1 MKIFEIGTGYTSI
14 PARMGAATEIV
25 VEELTKSFLKMKQ
38 DVTIVDI
45 KDKNRL
51 SSNLPIIEVYMPQ
64 AFSSTDV
71 KLGIVHKMKRVLYS
85 ISLTYK
91 LHSLIRKYSG
101 EKIILHFHNQYNLF
115 FFLKLTPESLKK
127 KVTIGYTVH
136 SYIWFGKWDAIK
148 ETIKKRYFQ
157 EVYCCQHSDKVFV
170 LNNIV
175 SDMLRQ
181 HYGVKQENIVK
192 VINGVNVDVYND
204 ESADKVDVEKL
215 KDKYGLNDKKVVIQV
230 GSVCDRKNQ
239 LGTLRLLLPV
249 MKKRTDLA
257 MIYAGGVI
265 EPEYE
270 QAIQELA
277 KKEGVSDRVLYMGEV
292 SPGKQLNN
300 LYALADVA
308 IMNSKSEAFAL
319 VIAEALSARKPIFIC
334 DGIMRSLVFLGK
346 NEGKGIIRI
355 KSSFEG
361 DLNRILADKTYYKE
375 MQEAGRKFIVEEF
388 SWDVAAKMYL
398 ENF

>member
-148 ETIKKRYFQ
+148 ETIKKRY
-157 EVYCCQHSDKVFV
+157 
-170 LNNIV
+170 
-175 SDMLRQ
+175 
-181 HYGVKQENIVK
+181 
-192 VINGVNVDVYND
+192 
-204 ESADKVDVEKL
+204 
-215 KDKYGLNDKKVVIQV
+215 
-230 GSVCDRKNQ
+230 
-239 LGTLRLLLPV
+239 
-249 MKKRTDLA
+249 
-257 MIYAGGVI
+257 
-265 EPEYE
+265 
-270 QAIQELA
+270 
-277 KKEGVSDRVLYMGEV
+277 
-292 SPGKQLNN
+292 
-300 LYALADVA
+300 
-308 IMNSKSEAFAL
+308 
-319 VIAEALSARKPIFIC
+319 
-334 DGIMRSLVFLGK
+334 
-346 NEGKGIIRI
+346 
-355 KSSFEG
+355 
-361 DLNRILADKTYYKE
+361 
-375 MQEAGRKFIVEEF
+375 
-388 SWDVAAKMYL
+388 
-398 ENF
+398 